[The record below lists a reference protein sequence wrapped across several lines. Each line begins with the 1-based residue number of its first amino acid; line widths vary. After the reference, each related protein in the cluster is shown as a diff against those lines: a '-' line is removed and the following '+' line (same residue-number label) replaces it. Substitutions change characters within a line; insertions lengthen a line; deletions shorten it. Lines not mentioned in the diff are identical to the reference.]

1 MDETRYIAAIEI
13 GSSKV
18 TGAVGTMSP
27 NGVMTVLAV
36 EKEDC
41 NDIVR
46 YGIIK
51 NLGEVS
57 NHVVRIID
65 KLNRNKA
72 VSPRK
77 ISRFY
82 VGLGGRSMKSLFS
95 DVKIL
100 FPEPTEITEN
110 IIKRLKEDALTNA
123 PTHNMEVVDV
133 IPRSYMVDKMETSSP
148 EGSIGRSISAVYDII
163 TCRNELK
170 QNLKR
175 TLEDKAEKKVEG
187 YIVTPLAVANL
198 VLTDEEKTLG
208 CMLVDFGAETTT
220 VCIFRNGALNY
231 YATLPLGGRN
241 ITRDITSLS
250 VLEERAEEIK
260 RSSCKA
266 VKDVQNSLNICGIKL
281 SDVNNLVVARAEEI
295 VANVI
300 QQVTYAGLKDKDLP
314 GGIICVGG
322 ATNLGNMT
330 DLIEKQSGMKV
341 RKAQLPAG
349 FELEDPRARR
359 FEALQVVSLLY
370 AAAQEGGPNCLEYH
384 YDDYDSENP
393 YEPEYGPE
401 DIDEQEDPVP
411 PVSGRRKLM
420 DRFRN
425 KISRIF
431 APPEEEDEQELE

>member
-175 TLEDKAEKKVEG
+175 TLEDKA
-187 YIVTPLAVANL
+187 
-198 VLTDEEKTLG
+198 
-208 CMLVDFGAETTT
+208 
-220 VCIFRNGALNY
+220 
-231 YATLPLGGRN
+231 
-241 ITRDITSLS
+241 
-250 VLEERAEEIK
+250 
-260 RSSCKA
+260 
-266 VKDVQNSLNICGIKL
+266 
-281 SDVNNLVVARAEEI
+281 
-295 VANVI
+295 
-300 QQVTYAGLKDKDLP
+300 
-314 GGIICVGG
+314 
-322 ATNLGNMT
+322 
-330 DLIEKQSGMKV
+330 
-341 RKAQLPAG
+341 
-349 FELEDPRARR
+349 
-359 FEALQVVSLLY
+359 
-370 AAAQEGGPNCLEYH
+370 
-384 YDDYDSENP
+384 
-393 YEPEYGPE
+393 
-401 DIDEQEDPVP
+401 
-411 PVSGRRKLM
+411 
-420 DRFRN
+420 
-425 KISRIF
+425 
-431 APPEEEDEQELE
+431 